1 MEIFINTQGTAV
13 KLSPQH
19 VYQGTNVSQINLY
32 APFPSQTSLSVAFM
46 LPDGTTTPYYPMT
59 FTGITS
65 DEAEGI
71 NLWQY
76 VMPFAITQDAG
87 AARVAFLATFN
98 ENGTAAQQTSAYVD
112 FTIEQSALPVLPD
125 EPTPDVW
132 TQILSYLSAQ
142 DTKIAAI
149 QSDVADIE
157 QVADEANTN
166 AGIALTTAN
175 EANTTATQAKTTA
188 DGIDGKATQALAT
201 SQTAEQTAHEA
212 KTTADGLADSIAQAN
227 TTATQANVTAEEAK
241 EIAEGAAQGNG
252 TRVSVGGSFRQTL
265 SFTSDPQTQIAQNAS
280 AVAAT
285 EQSITDIE
293 NGTTTVAKANEATK
307 ASQDAN
313 GNVIDKTY
321 ATKDELTDIENGT
334 TPAGN
339 ANKLGGVDASGYM
352 QVPSSVTN
360 TLCASAQ
367 WAVSA
372 AAGPGTYLIGTF
384 NVYDSN
390 IHLKISGG
398 IVMNTVDD
406 TTDAEVFISTTNY
419 TVKKAVCFANKLY
432 KTSTRTGLYYTIDSS
447 HNLRIFAPMPDY
459 GKLFISAEITGCTI
473 TGKGDGSIQS
483 PSGGEYIKTNYYF
496 ATDPSALTPSTANG
510 WTQTTATGSLPS
522 SGVYLAIVNFTDGDS
537 SNTPGIIFYS
547 ENYISSGTILGTATL
562 LYYTP
567 SNSEKW
573 DLRSLSGSP
582 IQVNNVYYKRIA

>member
-65 DEAEGI
+65 SEAEGI

-166 AGIALTTAN
+166 ADTALTTAN
-175 EANTTATQAKTTA
+175 KANTTATQAKTTA

-212 KTTADGLADSIAQAN
+212 KTTADGLADSIARANVTASQAN
-227 TTATQANVTAEEAK
+227 ATAEEAK

-307 ASQDAN
+307 ASQDGD
-313 GNVIDKTY
+313 GNNIADTY
-321 ATKDELTDIENGT
+321 ALLPT
-334 TPAGN
+334 
-339 ANKLGGVDASGYM
+339 
-352 QVPSSVTN
+352 SVTN
-360 TLCASAQ
+360 TSCASGQ

-372 AAGPGTYLIGTF
+372 AAGAGTYLIGTF

-390 IHLKISGG
+390 IQLKIGGG
-398 IVMNTVDD
+398 IAIAAGDN
-406 TTDAEVFISTTNY
+406 TTDAEVFISVANY
-419 TVKKAVCFANKLY
+419 VVNKAVCFANKLY
-432 KTSTRTGLYYTIDSS
+432 KTSTRTGIYYTIDSS
-447 HNLRIFAPMPDY
+447 HNLRIFAPMPEY
-459 GKLFISAEITGCTI
+459 GRLFISAEITGGTI
-473 TGKGDGSIQS
+473 VGKGDGSLQS
-483 PSGGEYIKTNYYF
+483 PSGGEYIETNYYF
-496 ATDPSALTPSTANG
+496 ATAPSALTPSTANG
-510 WTQTTATGSLPS
+510 WTQTTATGSLPGA
-522 SGVYLAIVNFTDGDS
+522 GVYLVAHDVDTAGKLAGVGVMFYGGGLQAAAAIADFGDLHLLS
-537 SNTPGIIFYS
+537 YLAPNTWS
-547 ENYISSGTILGTATL
+547 LRDSSGTEIDL
-562 LYYTP
+562 
-567 SNSEKW
+567 SE
-573 DLRSLSGSP
+573 
-582 IQVNNVYYKRIA
+582 VYYKRIA

>member
-1 MEIFINTQGTAV
+1 MEIFINTQGTAT

-112 FTIEQSALPVLPD
+112 FTIEQSALPALPD

-166 AGIALTTAN
+166 ADAALTTAN

-188 DGIDGKATQALAT
+188 DGIDGKATQALT
-201 SQTAEQTAHEA
+201 NSQTAEQTAQEA

-227 TTATQANVTAEEAK
+227 ATATQANATAEEAK

-252 TRVSVGGSFRQTL
+252 TRVSVGGAFQQTL
-265 SFTSDPQTQIAQNAS
+265 SFTSDPQTQIAANKNAI
-280 AVAAT
+280 AEA
-285 EQSITDIE
+285 QSDI
-293 NGTTTVAKANEATK
+293 NDIVSGAQTVGK

-313 GNVIDKTY
+313 GNVIDDTY
-321 ATKDELTDIENGT
+321 ATKAELGDVSNF
-334 TPAGN
+334 A
-339 ANKLGGVDASGYM
+339 
-352 QVPSSVTN
+352 VPSSVTN
-360 TLCASAQ
+360 TSRDSGL
-367 WAVSA
+367 WAIST
-372 AAGPGTYLIGTF
+372 GSSGGSFLLGTF
-384 NVYDSN
+384 SVYDTN
-390 IHLKISGG
+390 IYLHISGG
-398 IVMNTVDD
+398 IATSAGDD
-406 TTDAEVFISTTNY
+406 TTDVDVFISTANHVVNKAEYYVRSMY
-419 TVKKAVCFANKLY
+419 T
-432 KTSTRTGLYYTIDSS
+432 TSSLSGLYYTLDDSY
-447 HNLRIFAPMPDY
+447 NLRLFAAIPAY
-459 GKLFISAEITGCTI
+459 GKVFVSAEVAGGTI
-473 TGKGDGSIQS
+473 AGRGAAGIQY
-483 PSGGEYIKTNYYF
+483 PSGGAYLERKDYF
-496 ATDPSALTPSTANG
+496 ATDPSKLEPSTANG
-510 WTQTTATGSLPS
+510 WTQTTVTGSLPS
-522 SGVYLAIVNFTDGDS
+522 AGVYMVSFDIRDGGTHGTGILIFDGRAAFAVIGKGTGTYVAVYNPIMSDTAKWYIVDSDPDGPINF
-537 SNTPGIIFYS
+537 
-547 ENYISSGTILGTATL
+547 
-562 LYYTP
+562 
-567 SNSEKW
+567 
-573 DLRSLSGSP
+573 
-582 IQVNNVYYKRIA
+582 VYYKRIA